1 MRNLLLRIAYD
12 GTDYSGWQTQP
23 NRSTIQGVLTQ
34 VLGKITGERVE
45 VRGSGRTDAGVHAL
59 AQSASIRLHC
69 SIPCGNLLTAL
80 NDLLPESIRINSVDE
95 APEGFHARHDALWKI
110 YQYRIYRD
118 PICPPMRIRYVAVI
132 SYRLDENA
140 MMAAASRFEGEKDFR
155 SFASTED
162 GDKRKEKSFV
172 RTIYS
177 SVLERDGSELV
188 YTVRGRGFL
197 HHMVRNIVGTLVQA
211 GREHWAPGVMD
222 EILAARDRSRAGKTA
237 PAQGL
242 HLLHVEY
249 PKTVGGGSIL
259 VERIG
264 SGL

>member
-12 GTDYSGWQTQP
+12 GTDYSGWQVQP
-23 NRSTIQGVLTQ
+23 NRTTIQGVLTQ
-34 VLGKITGERVE
+34 VLGKITGEQVQ
-45 VRGSGRTDAGVHAL
+45 VCGSGRTDAGVHAL
-59 AQSASIRLHC
+59 AQSASVRLHC
-69 SIPCGNLLTAL
+69 PIPCANLRTAL
-80 NDLLPESIRINSVDE
+80 NDRLPASIRVDAVDE
-95 APEGFHARHDALWKI
+95 VSEGFHARHNALWKI

-118 PICPPMRIRYVAVI
+118 PVCPPMRARYVAVI
-132 SYRLDENA
+132 PYGLDEDV

-162 GDKRKEKSFV
+162 GDKREGKSFV
-172 RTIYS
+172 RTVYS
-177 SVLERDGSELV
+177 SVLERDGPELV

-211 GREHWAPGVMD
+211 GREHWEPGIMD
-222 EILAARDRSRAGKTA
+222 EILAARARSRAGKTA
-237 PAQGL
+237 PARGL

-249 PKTVGGGSIL
+249 PETVAGSIL
-259 VERIG
+259 VERNG